1 MGDDQTRYF
10 QFPLCALAFGQTET
24 ERLDTLISYSFAE
37 AGFTMFARLNRE
49 IQKEKAE
56 SIKSRADTPADYRST
71 DRQHVAVMI
80 GSQEIGVRPGSVLS
94 ALNRWQQLRQFR
106 GAVESAHGRD
116 VEARI
121 EKGLAFEV
129 RDRTGM
135 SYREFAVLCAVYS
148 AIGAKAYP
156 VRIVRETIR
165 CRALG
170 YKSTSMMV
178 AEIGKRTDG
187 SKPLSLHQINYT
199 LDRLHERQFF
209 ARARANERQTFYSN
223 RLQQDQLEKALVE
236 GKAYS
241 QDFHQRRL
249 QRDAA
254 LMAAIKG
261 RKAIEVNRL
270 LK

>member
-1 MGDDQTRYF
+1 
-10 QFPLCALAFGQTET
+10 
-24 ERLDTLISYSFAE
+24 
-37 AGFTMFARLNRE
+37 MFARLDRG

-56 SIKSRADTPADYRST
+56 FFGTWPSTPEDYHKS
-71 DRQHVAVMI
+71 DRQHVAVMM
-80 GSQEIGVRPGSVLS
+80 GSQEIGVRPGSVRTV
-94 ALNRWQQLRQFR
+94 LNRWKQLRQFR
-106 GAVESAHGRD
+106 GAVECAHGRD
-116 VEARI
+116 VEVRI

-129 RDRTGM
+129 RDRIGM

-170 YKSTSMMV
+170 YKSASMMV

-187 SKPLSLHQINYT
+187 GKPLSLHQLNYT
-199 LDRLHERQFF
+199 LDRLHERLFF

-241 QDFHQRRL
+241 QGFHQRRL

-254 LMAAIKG
+254 LIAAIKE
-261 RKAIEVNRL
+261 RKAIKVNRL